1 MMTTSDNA
9 DCMRTIID
17 LPEDERAVLDAHCRQ
32 RGLSRAAAI
41 REALHLWLQHQHPR
55 SEDVFG
61 LWRDR
66 NADALTLESELRQEW
81 TR

>member
-1 MMTTSDNA
+1 
-9 DCMRTIID
+9 MRTIID

-41 REALHLWLQHQHPR
+41 CEALHLWLQHQQPR

-66 NADALTLESELRQEW
+66 NAHALTLESELRREW
-81 TR
+81 TRLCDCSSTPMC

>member
-1 MMTTSDNA
+1 MVHLWMECVPLESRVSSA
-9 DCMRTIID
+9 R
-17 LPEDERAVLDAHCRQ
+17 PRQ

-41 REALHLWLQHQHPR
+41 REALHLWLQQQRPR

-66 NADALTLESELRQEW
+66 NADALTLESNLRQEW
-81 TR
+81 TG